1 MSGDKIRVVI
11 VDDER
16 LFAEL
21 LRVALRG
28 AEGIEVLAVAHDVR
42 TAIAVLN
49 ELRPDVVL
57 ADYHLPDGT
66 GADLARAIRGSLPDT
81 AVLVLTADPSA
92 VTLNDVARSGAVGH
106 LTKER
111 GFAEVVE
118 SVRSAAAGE
127 ILFAPSELQRL
138 LLESAAT
145 RKEIEPLTARELEV
159 LRLLAGGTSTSSA
172 AESLGS
178 WFAVAMAFPPE
189 VESMFAEVCS
199 LVHQGFTSRMTFSS
213 TAEPSGRLAT
223 PKTSREET
231 VSSPKTSRNNSEAAS
246 ATKRRRGRCFAMTSP
261 PTSCIRIVFVSI
273 G

>member
-1 MSGDKIRVVI
+1 VSGDKIRVVI

-57 ADYHLPDGT
+57 PDAT

-172 AESLGS
+172 AESLGIS
-178 WFAVAMAFPPE
+178 TATLRAHVQAVLRKLGAHSRLEAVA
-189 VESMFAEVCS
+189 
-199 LVHQGFTSRMTFSS
+199 
-213 TAEPSGRLAT
+213 
-223 PKTSREET
+223 
-231 VSSPKTSRNNSEAAS
+231 EAARLGLVTLES
-246 ATKRRRGRCFAMTSP
+246 WTRERPSP
-261 PTSCIRIVFVSI
+261 PRGGEVVGGIRPPSPERP
-273 G
+273 